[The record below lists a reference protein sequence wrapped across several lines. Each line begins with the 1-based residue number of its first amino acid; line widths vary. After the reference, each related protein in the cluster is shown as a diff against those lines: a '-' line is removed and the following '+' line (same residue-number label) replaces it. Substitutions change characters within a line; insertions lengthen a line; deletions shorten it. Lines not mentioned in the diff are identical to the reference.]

1 MTGWSS
7 SSNSPKS
14 FTFTNPLD
22 GPAYLSHVSGAYGAV
37 TGTCYQA
44 STGQSATGHGNASV
58 TITASCGG
66 SSVSSSFSGLAGNS
80 IHEDSSGNKYPTPG
94 NRTTCT
100 LNIGKQITVPAG
112 GSITCTVSWTDVI
125 CCDGG
130 GAVNLGGGS
139 WELALVPVTR
149 NVNLNANG
157 GSCSN
162 GSGTKTISNTA
173 MLKPG
178 STGPVEVN
186 WSGES
191 ASRSGGY
198 NFLGWFTAPSGG
210 GQVYPGKVTLYS
222 DVTYYAHWATHLS
235 FDLAGGDYSFPQL
248 WGELGSSTKIPSS
261 IPTRP
266 GFEFT
271 GWSGGKKPGDSHTF
285 SSPTTLKAQ
294 WEKKTVIVNVYD
306 LFTSESVESSHTL
319 KFGDTLSLL
328 PKSQKDKF
336 RFVGWDTD
344 EHLSGIMK
352 SQNINYLWDVADYMK
367 YLSGRW
373 TRGFKPSSN
382 FVTYLYDGQIHTAF
396 IEIGEDCLNPDIT
409 PTKSGCEFLGWTLDP
424 VTAQIE
430 TSLVMESAPLLLYA
444 VWRYHDQEITDINLV
459 IEASISDAIIGKSV
473 FGALNYRYDK
483 VTVTVSAVCNNIEG
497 AKSGSNYVYL
507 MYTDTNYNNQII
519 ALTLGK
525 QVTPIRGYRGAG
537 SAGMI
542 EDSTMPGY
550 NGQEIEV
557 NFNISLEGNGF
568 ITAACGPN
576 FVSDELAINAK
587 LHGRV
592 VTG

>member
-1 MTGWSS
+1 MAGWNATGSQS
-7 SSNSPKS
+7 VS
-14 FTFTNPLD
+14 FT
-22 GPAYLSHVSGAYGAV
+22 SGGDSNYWYILKGA
-37 TGTCYQA
+37 TATLGSAKGECYEV
-44 STGQSATGHGNASV
+44 STGRSANGSGGPITVNLTINGVTASV
-58 TITASCGG
+58 VVNNA
-66 SSVSSSFSGLAGNS
+66 VSTT
-80 IHEDSSGNKYPTPG
+80 EDSNGNKYPVSAG
-94 NRTTCT
+94 TTYT
-100 LNIGKQITVPAG
+100 FTFPSEIKVDASTVVSGGASWGGVLACDSG
-112 GSITCTVSWTDVI
+112 GSPVFSPIWAT
-125 CCDGG
+125 
-130 GAVNLGGGS
+130 
-139 WELALVPVTR
+139 ELKLVPVTR
-149 NVNLNANG
+149 TVTLNANG

-173 MLKPG
+173 MLMPG
-178 STGPVEVN
+178 STGPVDVN
-186 WSGES
+186 WSNES

-210 GQVYPGKVTLYS
+210 TRVYPGTVTLYA
-222 DVTYYAHWATHLS
+222 DVTYYAHWSTHLS

-248 WGELGSSTKIPSS
+248 WGELGSSTRIPSS

-266 GFEFT
+266 GFEFK
-271 GWSGGKKPGDSHTF
+271 GWSNGASPGSSHTF
-285 SSPTTLKAQ
+285 SSPTTITAQ
-294 WEKKTVIVNVYD
+294 WEKKTITVNVYD
-306 LFTSESVESSHTL
+306 LFTSQLVESSHTL

-328 PKSQKDKF
+328 PKSSRDKF

-344 EHLSGIMK
+344 EHLSGLMK

-373 TRGFKPSSN
+373 AKGFKPSSN
-382 FVTYLYDGQIHTAF
+382 YVTYLYDGQIHTVF
-396 IEIGEDCLNPDIT
+396 LEVGEDCLNPDIT

-424 VTAQIE
+424 ITAEIE

-444 VWRYHDQEITDINLV
+444 VWRYHDMEITDINVV
-459 IEASISDAIIGKSV
+459 IDASISDAIIGTSI

-483 VTVTVSAVCNNIEG
+483 VTITVSASCGNIEE

-542 EDSTMPGY
+542 EDSTLPGY
-550 NGQEIEV
+550 DGQEIEV
-557 NFNISLEGNGF
+557 TFNIPVEGDGF

-576 FVSDELAINAK
+576 FTSNELVVNAK